1 MKQKELN
8 ITNLN
13 KKFLVQT
20 PIQPTSQ
27 LPHLQIY
34 ILSGFDRIFLKNIEY
49 SLLFF
54 NALTY
59 GYHEKKVFLVVV
71 QNNDVKSIDYI
82 NL

>member
-13 KKFLVQT
+13 KKLLVQT

-34 ILSGFDRIFLKNIEY
+34 TLSGFDRLFFKNIGY